1 VGLLNFIWAWDSFK
15 WPLLVTRDSSMRVL
29 AVGLQQFMQ
38 GQGTQV
44 HLLMAFAA
52 MVIVPVL
59 ILYFIAQKQFRE
71 GILASG
77 LKG

>member
-1 VGLLNFIWAWDSFK
+1 MWDSFK
-15 WPLLVTRDSSMRVL
+15 WPLLATRDSNMRVL

-44 HLLMAFAA
+44 HLLMAFAT
-52 MVIVPVL
+52 MVIAPVL
-59 ILYFIAQKQFRE
+59 FLYFFAQRQFRE
-71 GILASG
+71 GILNTG